1 MAPNIGE
8 FCLAAQLRP
17 HLVDRF
23 SRRMDEVDTA
33 ARVAAGSLVG
43 VTLCFGMPDRFHVQ
57 QAAVSSTEVVLSKL
71 ESRAPS
77 CSFEFATVGL
87 LQDGAVLA
95 LTQQALT
102 RRGQSSGG
110 HGGHLEPRALW
121 SVSPDCL

>member
-1 MAPNIGE
+1 MSTSVSKIMEATPSQLADVGGNVLE
-8 FCLAAQLRP
+8 FT
-17 HLVDRF
+17 
-23 SRRMDEVDTA
+23 S
-33 ARVAAGSLVG
+33 
-43 VTLCFGMPDRFHVQ
+43 
-57 QAAVSSTEVVLSKL
+57 
-71 ESRAPS
+71 
-77 CSFEFATVGL
+77 VGL